1 MSLLAAGLVIAI
13 PMAACVALAQEPAAI
28 PTKMT
33 TPEGYSAHH
42 SVDVGGRV
50 ANKVGSGAMY
60 DTMVNLQ
67 SGPRVNGE
75 SIELRK
81 LATNKHSLV
90 DNLSATGNGFGGEP
104 YNFARLS
111 ASKAGIYE
119 FSGFF
124 RRNRQYF
131 DYDLLGNPNLPKGIS
146 VPIGPSATPTGSLAW
161 PQVQH
166 SSVMTNSVRRMTDTD
181 LVLFPQSKV
190 SLHLSYSQNVMQGSS
205 LLPARSG
212 GILKYSALLAQYQRH
227 STDEYTVAVDW
238 KPVQGTSVTYEQ
250 RFLNYKENSYFTLDP
265 NGFLAQE
272 ADGTPAY
279 LGNWD
284 LVSNGA
290 VNTATTFAAYS
301 TAACNANSIINATT
315 VLYPSSNGGKPIID
329 PACSV
334 VTSYSRTNPY
344 RTTLPS
350 ETVRFQSNSIKNLT
364 FNGQGS
370 YSWAKMNMPNYIENA
385 WGLNGTA
392 RNEYYSA
399 SGTTKREVYN
409 ADFGVVWQATKDF
422 SLADQVSLM
431 ANAQPGT
438 LTVSPYTKLAT
449 PVTAGTETI
458 NYTGAL
464 ITTVTSGSGLVTGM
478 SSGTGLGYF
487 GNEQLS
493 NNLTAAWTPTPKTN
507 FSFTYRWSNRN
518 IGVDNPAVATVPYRT
533 TIAITENGGIFN
545 AAYRV
550 TSNWDINGSI
560 EALYD
565 DNAFTAMSPR
575 QVRHYRIHTKFRPE
589 KWATFTAA
597 FNDMERHNNTNNSGA
612 SLLYGPLNHV
622 DQNRTVSVTGALTPS
637 EHFAINFDYAN
648 SLVYTAT
655 NICYTAQDSGFLT
668 GNTSPY
674 FAGAAS
680 VSSTGAPL
688 TCPTSATVS
697 TPTQWLAR
705 AFMDAPSQYG
715 SVAVVVSPN
724 DKVKYDLG
732 YRINSANGNQFFTD
746 ARAVNGS
753 LNSAYQTPYASV
765 DWTVRPGLVW
775 KAEYNY
781 YGYGEQGTSGA
792 TLCSMNSVATVT
804 AANIVPCSSLS
815 VSTGITSGNA
825 GMTAPRTFHANNVT
839 LGLHYEF

>member
-13 PMAACVALAQEPAAI
+13 PMAACIAS
-28 PTKMT
+28 KMT

-67 SGPRVNGE
+67 SGPRVSGE
-75 SIELRK
+75 SMELRK
-81 LATNKHSLV
+81 LGTNKHALADEARIIGS
-90 DNLSATGNGFGGEP
+90 GFGGDP
-104 YNFARLS
+104 YNFAKLS

-119 FSGFF
+119 FNGNF

-131 DYDLLGNPNLPKGIS
+131 DYDLLGNPNLPKGLS
-146 VPIGPSATPTGSLAW
+146 VPIGPSASPTGSLAW

-181 LVLFPQSKV
+181 LVLYPQSRV
-190 SLHLSYSQNVMQGSS
+190 SIHLSYSQNVMQGTS
-205 LLPARSG
+205 LLPARSA

-227 STDEYTVAVDW
+227 STDEYTAALDW
-238 KPVQGTSVTYEQ
+238 KPVQGTSVTFEQ
-250 RFLNYKENSYFTLDP
+250 RLLNYKENSYFTLDP
-265 NGFLAQE
+265 NGFLVQE

-290 VNTATTFAAYS
+290 VNTATTFSPYS
-301 TAACNANSIINATT
+301 TAACNANSMINATT
-315 VLYPSSNGGKPIID
+315 VLYPSSNGGKPVID

-350 ETVRFQSNSIKNLT
+350 ETLRFQSNSIKNLT

-399 SGTTKREVYN
+399 SGTAKREVYN
-409 ADFGVVWQATKDF
+409 ADFGMVWQATKDF

-431 ANAQPGT
+431 ANAQPGN
-438 LTVSPYTKLAT
+438 LTVSSYTKLAT
-449 PVTAGTETI
+449 PTTAGTETI
-458 NYTGAL
+458 NYTGTLA
-464 ITTVTSGSGLVTGM
+464 TTVTPGSSLVTGM
-478 SSGTGLGYF
+478 SSGTGYGYF

-507 FSFTYRWSNRN
+507 FSLTYRWSNRN
-518 IGVDNPAVATVPYRT
+518 IGLNNPAVVTTPTRT
-533 TIAITENGGIFN
+533 TFAINENGGIFN

-550 TSNWDINGSI
+550 TSNWDINGSV
-560 EALYD
+560 EAIYD

-575 QVRHYRIHTKFRPE
+575 QVRHYRVHTKFRPE

-597 FNDMERHNNTNNSGA
+597 FNDMERHNNTNNTGA
-612 SLLYGPLNHV
+612 TPLYGPLNHV
-622 DQNRTVSVTGALTPS
+622 DQNRTFSVTGMLTPS
-637 EHFAINFDYAN
+637 EHVAINFDYAN

-688 TCPTSATVS
+688 TCPTSATVA
-697 TPTQWLAR
+697 TPVQWWAR
-705 AFMDAPSQYG
+705 AFVDAPSQYG
-715 SVAVVVSPN
+715 SVDVMLSSN

-732 YRINSANGNQFFTD
+732 YRISSATGNQFFTD

-753 LNSAYQTPYASV
+753 LNSTYQSPYASIN
-765 DWTVRPGLVW
+765 WTVRPGLVW

-781 YGYGEQGTSGA
+781 YGYGEESASGA
-792 TLCSMNSVATVT
+792 TLCTMNSVAT
-804 AANIVPCSSLS
+804 AAASNIVPCSSLS
-815 VSTGITSGNA
+815 VSTGINSGNA
-825 GMTAPRTFHANNVT
+825 GMTAPRIFHANNLT
-839 LGLHYEF
+839 LGVHYEF